1 MAKFGSITH
10 GEFTGD
16 IIAGQITKALEA
28 GEPIWRAVG
37 NVLDLFFDEAW
48 IEISFDPSV
57 TPVYGQGDSPVSP
70 LTKAWQVDP
79 LTDLPVAIWFKS
91 GWGLLEWSQ
100 WWTSAGGPTFPT
112 RWPGPMTPVGADD
125 AGTPPSNQ
133 WADGRHS
140 HPYAPAPPPTTLATS
155 TLYTAKVGASL
166 NMGDVYCAFLGPHTA
181 HTNNAMFEGQF
192 TEISPGVMQRILPGI
207 MPSYYFDG
215 IDVTPS
221 ISVNGGVSPIIG
233 KRVVAY
239 YQGDTSSTG
248 AEEPYQLVWIIDDVG
263 MTLTPDGSGGWAYN
277 ATYARMRLDP
287 SMSYSAAWGTGMKFS
302 VENGTLFG
310 GGYFTFLNTPPFVLR
325 TTFVNW
331 SWTAG
336 AIPPSDEKWE
346 LLTGPQLTSEGALST
361 TLQQSVS
368 GHGLGVG
375 IGFNE
380 TLLPEIFD
388 SLVIDVAAL
397 AAGPY
402 VFDVE
407 DVAASPT
414 ADPGA
419 LVVLRAKLYDDTTG
433 TLILF
438 ADAPITAVGSRPE
451 APHFVGV
458 LASPYTWTPGHKLR
472 LKYALWTDSATDVLL
487 GMTYNSSARGTKLTV
502 PFVMP
507 VTGASDGVHDHL
519 SGRDTVNNH
528 FGVGTCTT
536 ASGVIP
542 TPTKRK
548 MVVTVSGATT
558 LTEMGTAGLEDGVE
572 VDLVFLQACAILN
585 GATAAAGN
593 APFILES
600 VDGTPITSI
609 DWTEPATALGRIG
622 VTYYKTALPASPCFL
637 LTKGPLV

>member
-1 MAKFGSITH
+1 MAKFGSITN

-48 IEISFDPSV
+48 IEVSFDPSV

-79 LTDLPVAIWFKS
+79 LTELPVAIWFKS

-140 HPYAPAPPPTTLATS
+140 HPYTPAPPPTTLATS

-166 NMGDVYCAFLGPHTA
+166 FRGDVYCAFVSYYSCYPELFAGW
-181 HTNNAMFEGQF
+181 
-192 TEISPGVMQRILPGI
+192 TEIAPGVMQKNDAGLISPVYL
-207 MPSYYFDG
+207 DG
-215 IDVTPS
+215 VDNTVSLAVP
-221 ISVNGGVSPIIG
+221 VSPLVG
-233 KRVVAY
+233 KTVMAF
-239 YQGDTSSTG
+239 
-248 AEEPYQLVWIIDDVG
+248 DVG
-263 MTLTPDGSGGWAYN
+263 LSDASKKLMGPWVVDDAGAHIEPDGMGGFSYV
-277 ATYARMRLDP
+277 ATYARMHRHPDY
-287 SMSYSAAWGTGMKFS
+287 SYSSAFVHGMQFQID
-302 VENGTLFG
+302 NGATFG
-310 GGYFTFLNTPPFVLR
+310 GGHVTLNSTSVVLG
-325 TTFVNW
+325 TTAMDW

-336 AIPPSDEKWE
+336 APAPSDEKWE

-472 LKYALWTDSATDVLL
+472 LKYALWTDSANDVLL
-487 GMTYNSSARGTKLTV
+487 GMTYNSSVRGTKLTV

-536 ASGVIP
+536 SGGIIP
-542 TPTKRK
+542 VPTKK
-548 MVVTVSGATT
+548 VMQVTVSGSPFM
-558 LTEMGTAGLEDGVE
+558 LGMGTTGLENGVQVE
-572 VDLVFLQACAILN
+572 LTFLQTCSLI
-585 GATAAAGN
+585 GQATVAAGQ
-593 APFILES
+593 APFLLS
-600 VDGTPITSI
+600 RMGYPSPDQI
-609 DWTEPATALGRIG
+609 DLTNQGGRIG
-622 VTYYKTALPASPCFL
+622 FTYHATGLPESPCFQQ
-637 LTKGPLV
+637 TWGPIT